1 MTARPPHIS
10 TLAILLPSNSK
21 ASVSKEAMTRDRQFL
36 ARWSNAL
43 LCLASG
49 LLYGL
54 SWPILP
60 NVNLSFLAWFAF
72 VPLFIFLERHQQSFW
87 KSMGGSFV
95 AMLVFALITAGWL
108 FNFPQ
113 STLEIATIVLVGVI
127 FFIFPFIPFYFIQGR
142 LGFSRALW
150 LFPLLWTVWEWF
162 YLDLEFTMGTHMSAY
177 SQSSNVWLI
186 QFIDLTGMW
195 GIACWLLFFNV
206 FVYQAYRSA
215 EGRVRSG
222 VFWRKL
228 ALPAAL
234 MLGLPLAYSAYS
246 FGQFSGV
253 GRQSLSVT
261 VVPTYFTAAFLE
273 DSRNLKKVIE
283 QTLHLTDSLHYAQR
297 ATNTVPDL
305 YLWPETGTGFTLE
318 EAGLGQALQ
327 EAVVDYDAAL
337 LTGGS
342 LWADTTG
349 QDLRKYTVGTLLSA
363 YSPTPLHHRKTR
375 LTPGQEMI
383 PYHRWLAKVPGFP
396 IPLQDPQFR
405 KQGTESAPLPL
416 TTWDDRQFA
425 LGVSLCYEQWH
436 PLHLTA
442 LANNGAEV
450 FLHLA
455 GENWYGEVGFQQFMA
470 NVNRLRCI
478 ENRRAGAR
486 SSNVGISGF
495 IDALGRMDK
504 VSSGRKAQP
513 LTASITTST
522 HITPYARFPQWF
534 PLLCSGLL
542 LLGVSGFFPT
552 FK

>member
-1 MTARPPHIS
+1 MSTYSRLLLITPSVGLTAE
-10 TLAILLPSNSK
+10 K
-21 ASVSKEAMTRDRQFL
+21 AAVHHAEAEQNR
-36 ARWSNAL
+36 RWNDAW
-43 LCLASG
+43 LCLSCG

-72 VPLFIFLERHQQSFW
+72 VPLFLFLERHRHSFW
-87 KSMGGSFV
+87 KSLGGSFV
-95 AMLVFALITAGWL
+95 AMLIFALITAGWL
-108 FNFPQ
+108 FSFPQ
-113 STLEIATIVLVGVI
+113 STLEISIIVLMGVLL
-127 FFIFPFIPFYFIQGR
+127 FIAPVVPFYFMQRR

-215 EGRVRSG
+215 GGRIRTG
-222 VFWRKL
+222 LFWRKL

-234 MLGLPLAYSAYS
+234 MLGLPLAYSAYA
-246 FGQFSGV
+246 FGQFDEV
-253 GRQSLSVT
+253 GEQSLSVT

-273 DSRNLKKVIE
+273 DNRNLKKVIE
-283 QTLHLTDSLHYAQR
+283 QTLYLTDSLHYAQR
-297 ATNTVPDL
+297 PTNTVPDL

-318 EAGLGQALQ
+318 EAGLGQALR
-327 EAVVDYDAAL
+327 EAVTDYDGAL

-363 YSPTPLHHRKTR
+363 HSPEVHHHRKTR

-405 KQGTESAPLPL
+405 KQGRVSAPLPL
-416 TTWDDRQFA
+416 TTWDDRHFA

-495 IDALGRMDK
+495 IDALGLMDK
-504 VSSGRKAQP
+504 VSSGRNAQP
-513 LTASITTST
+513 LTASIATST
-522 HITPYARFPQWF
+522 HITPYARFPHWF
-534 PLLCSGLL
+534 PLLCGGLL
-542 LLGVSGFFPT
+542 LLGVSGVFPT
-552 FK
+552 LK

>member
-1 MTARPPHIS
+1 M
-10 TLAILLPSNSK
+10 
-21 ASVSKEAMTRDRQFL
+21 ASVSKEAVGRDGQFP
-36 ARWSNAL
+36 ARWSSAF

-60 NVNLSFLAWFAF
+60 EVNLSFLAWFAF

-113 STLEIATIVLVGVI
+113 STLEIATIVLMGVI
-127 FFIFPFIPFYFIQGR
+127 FFIFPFMPFYFIQGR

-273 DSRNLKKVIE
+273 DSRNLKTVIE

-297 ATNTVPDL
+297 TTNTVPDL

-318 EAGLGQALQ
+318 EAGLGQALR
-327 EAVVDYDAAL
+327 EAVTDYDAAL

-342 LWADTTG
+342 LGADTTG
-349 QDLRKYTVGTLLSA
+349 RDLRKYTVGTLFSA
-363 YSPTPLHHRKTR
+363 HTPAVRHHRKTR

-383 PYHRWLAKVPGFP
+383 PYHRWLAKIPGFP
-396 IPLQDPQFR
+396 VPLQDPQFR

-436 PLHLTA
+436 PLHLTT
-442 LANNGAEV
+442 LAQNGAEV

-495 IDALGRMDK
+495 IDPLGRMDK

-522 HITPYARFPQWF
+522 YITPYARFPQWF
-534 PLLCSGLL
+534 PLLCCGLL

>member
-1 MTARPPHIS
+1 MSRSPHIS
-10 TLAILLPSNSK
+10 LLAISLPSHSK
-21 ASVSKEAMTRDRQFL
+21 ALVSKEAVSRDGQIST
-36 ARWSNAL
+36 RWSNAL

-60 NVNLSFLAWFAF
+60 EVNLSFLAWFAF
-72 VPLFIFLERHQQSFW
+72 VPLFVFLERQQHSFW
-87 KSMGGSFV
+87 KSMAGSFV
-95 AMLVFALITAGWL
+95 AMLIFALITAGWL

-113 STLEIATIVLVGVI
+113 STLEIAVIVLMGV
-127 FFIFPFIPFYFIQGR
+127 FLFIAPVVPFYFLQRR

-215 EGRVRSG
+215 KGQLQTG
-222 VFWRKL
+222 LFWRKL

-234 MLGLPLAYSAYS
+234 MLGLPLTYSAYA
-246 FGQFSGV
+246 FGQFDGV
-253 GRQSLSVT
+253 GEQSLSVT
-261 VVPTYFTAAFLE
+261 VIPTYFTAAFLE
-273 DSRNLKKVIE
+273 DSRNLKKAIE

-297 ATNTVPDL
+297 ETNTVPDL

-318 EAGLGQALQ
+318 EAGLGQALR
-327 EAVVDYDAAL
+327 EAVADYDAAL

-342 LWADTTG
+342 LWADTTS
-349 QDLRKYTVGTLLSA
+349 QDFRKYTVGTLLSA
-363 YSPTPLHHRKTR
+363 HSPGVHHHRKTR

-383 PYHRWLAKVPGFP
+383 PYHRWLAKLPSFP
-396 IPLQDPQFR
+396 VPLQDWRYR
-405 KQGTESAPLPL
+405 KQGTVSAPLPL

-504 VSSGRKAQP
+504 VSSGRNAQP

-522 HITPYARFPQWF
+522 HLTPYARFPHWF

-542 LLGVSGFFPT
+542 LLGVSGVFPT
-552 FK
+552 LK

>member
-1 MTARPPHIS
+1 MS
-10 TLAILLPSNSK
+10 TFPKLLLIAPSLVLPAKNAAVRK
-21 ASVSKEAMTRDRQFL
+21 AEADLNQ
-36 ARWSNAL
+36 RWSNAW
-43 LCLASG
+43 LCISCG
-49 LLYGL
+49 VLYGL

-72 VPLFIFLERHQQSFW
+72 VPLFVFLERHRHSFW
-87 KSMGGSFV
+87 KSLGGSFV
-95 AMLVFALITAGWL
+95 AMLIFALITAGWL
-108 FNFPQ
+108 FSFPQ
-113 STLEIATIVLVGVI
+113 STLEIAVIVLMGVLL
-127 FFIFPFIPFYFIQGR
+127 FIAPVVPFYFIQRR

-162 YLDLEFTMGTHMSAY
+162 YLDLEFTMGTHLSAY

-215 EGRVRSG
+215 GGRVRTS

-246 FGQFSGV
+246 FKQFDGV
-253 GRQSLSVT
+253 GEKSLSVT
-261 VVPTYFTAAFLE
+261 VVPTYYTASFFE

-297 ATNTVPDL
+297 ETNTVPDL
-305 YLWPETGTGFTLE
+305 YLWPETGTSFTLE
-318 EAGLGQALQ
+318 EAGLGEALR
-327 EAVVDYDAAL
+327 EAVLDYDAAL
-337 LTGGS
+337 LTGGR
-342 LWADTTG
+342 LRVDTTG

-363 YSPTPLHHRKTR
+363 HSPVIRHHRKTC

-383 PYHRWLAKVPGFP
+383 PYHRWLAKVPGFSV
-396 IPLQDPQFR
+396 PLQDPRYR
-405 KQGTESAPLPL
+405 KQGTVSAPLPL
-416 TTWDDRQFA
+416 TTWDNRQFA

-442 LANNGAEV
+442 LAKNGAEV

-504 VSSGRKAQP
+504 VSSGRNAQP
-513 LTASITTST
+513 LTASISTST
-522 HITPYARFPQWF
+522 YITPYARFPQWF

-542 LLGVSGFFPT
+542 LLGVSGVFPT
-552 FK
+552 LK